1 VLIPAC
7 VPGVH
12 ATCASRVGLGYID
25 IYGLESDLRH
35 ALRKGLE
42 SKKNRGRAKR
52 GPKILVYIYIYR
64 ERERERC
71 IFIISYDFL

>member
-52 GPKILVYIYIYR
+52 GPKILVYIYIY
-64 ERERERC
+64 
-71 IFIISYDFL
+71 IYIYIYTSGTSAQAHKL